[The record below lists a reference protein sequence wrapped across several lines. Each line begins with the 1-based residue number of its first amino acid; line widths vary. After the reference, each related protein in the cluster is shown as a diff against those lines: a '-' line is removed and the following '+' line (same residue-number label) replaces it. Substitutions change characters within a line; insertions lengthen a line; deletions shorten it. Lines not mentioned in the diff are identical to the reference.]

1 MFGNIRLVVWIFS
14 CLEYLDHVDT
24 INEVL
29 PDFPRDKH
37 LPAHCSSVSGCMYV
51 SSKNF
56 QASVYMY
63 VWDIL
68 CELWVGD
75 QGLVCVYWPFILN
88 HCIAPVRLSH
98 SFRSMNSF
106 LQMLVNSSRNHAN
119 GFRGV
124 CTLGRW
130 THLQHCMV
138 LESGALEGW
147 GWWQITLYSRT
158 FTGVWLAWEAAVSKL
173 WGFMDKR

>member
-1 MFGNIRLVVWIFS
+1 MQISHLKCHLSFLKSFKNAFRAYHSSVCYDLIMWQARIFRHHWCVCISHYIWIVSGASWAMCHFMCALALHS
-14 CLEYLDHVDT
+14 ESQ
-24 INEVL
+24 
-29 PDFPRDKH
+29 
-37 LPAHCSSVSGCMYV
+37 HCSSQVDSIFRV
-51 SSKNF
+51 KNSS
-56 QASVYMY
+56 
-63 VWDIL
+63 
-68 CELWVGD
+68 
-75 QGLVCVYWPFILN
+75 
-88 HCIAPVRLSH
+88 
-98 SFRSMNSF
+98 
-106 LQMLVNSSRNHAN
+106 LQMLVNSSGNHAN